1 MVQNGLERRRL
12 ESEKPAEGKRRVRL
26 KWDSGVLQDSWF
38 VRTVQ
43 QEMWMLSISA
53 ITHTKSVLRMCGITQ
68 WAIAGNHWVLYV
80 ADTVRRIVTY
90 LNPMK
95 TTMGPT
101 ELKMIGCIKD
111 LMDSKLKGKQTV
123 KWGDPEEPRHVR
135 QKDSINCGVFTMWY
149 AEQMAKGESLEVEMD
164 PDIMRR
170 RIFMTIA
177 GSCLRRAYLKD
188 ESCGVCRNRND
199 YSEWVM
205 CEQCSQWF
213 HNKCIRLPV
222 RLAKDPTYKFKCGH
236 QI

>member
-1 MVQNGLERRRL
+1 
-12 ESEKPAEGKRRVRL
+12 
-26 KWDSGVLQDSWF
+26 
-38 VRTVQ
+38 
-43 QEMWMLSISA
+43 
-53 ITHTKSVLRMCGITQ
+53 
-68 WAIAGNHWVLYV
+68 
-80 ADTVRRIVTY
+80 
-90 LNPMK
+90 
-95 TTMGPT
+95 
-101 ELKMIGCIKD
+101 
-111 LMDSKLKGKQTV
+111 
-123 KWGDPEEPRHVR
+123 
-135 QKDSINCGVFTMWY
+135 MWY

-177 GSCLRRAYLKD
+177 GSCLRRSYLKD

-213 HNKCIRLPV
+213 HNKCIGLPV